1 MRQLI
6 SIVAIVAI
14 LGLCFTSCKSKKSK
28 YRKPRRSTVVEK
40 DTLQPDT
47 VAYEAAIEP
56 VVEPVV
62 EVEPVAEPV
71 VQAERMKYFMIAGSY
86 QNMCNAEIMQAKLQE
101 LGYDSRIFDS
111 KEGNHRVSYMSFSN
125 LKEAFRVL
133 ADERSKEGSEDVWLH
148 IPRRY

>member
-6 SIVAIVAI
+6 SIVAVVAI

-28 YRKPRRSTVVEK
+28 HRRPRRSTVVEK

-47 VAYEAAIEP
+47 VAYETAI
-56 VVEPVV
+56 
-62 EVEPVAEPV
+62 EPVAEPV
-71 VQAERMKYFMIAGSY
+71 VEPEPVAEPVAEPVEMKYFLIAGSY

-111 KEGNHRVSYMSFSN
+111 KEGYHRVSYMSFSD
-125 LKEAFRVL
+125 LKEGFRVL
-133 ADERSKEGSEDVWLH
+133 AEERSKEGSEDVWLH
-148 IPRRY
+148 IPRKR